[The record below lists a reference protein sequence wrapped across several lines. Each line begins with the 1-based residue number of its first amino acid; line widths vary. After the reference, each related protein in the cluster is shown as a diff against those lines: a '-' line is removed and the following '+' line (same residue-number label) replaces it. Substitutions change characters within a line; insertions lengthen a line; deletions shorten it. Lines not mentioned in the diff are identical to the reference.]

1 MKTQWKLG
9 LLASLYFSQGL
20 PFGFFS
26 ALPAILREQGF
37 TLASIGHFSLLSLPW
52 AFKFLWAPL
61 VDRYG
66 SRQFGDRRVWIIPL
80 QLLAVT
86 LLFSLSGFDLV
97 DALPVLVV
105 GVLAANLFAATQ
117 DIATDAL
124 AVDLLSYRERGLG
137 NGVQVAGYRVG
148 MIVGGGP
155 LVLALTAWGWPWTF
169 QIMAV
174 FLAVAS
180 LPICFY
186 REPPRERAHKAERI
200 SEVALDFL
208 TRPRIWAWLIPL
220 MLYKA
225 GDAMGT
231 AMLKPLLIDVGV
243 SVAENAKMVSIVGYA
258 AGLLGALAG
267 GFGASRLGRRRAVLL
282 FGFFQSL
289 TVSLYIL
296 PAVWLAWDLPLTTG
310 RWVLL
315 YLFCGVEHFAGGT
328 ATVALFTLMMDYCRP
343 KTAATDY
350 TLQASLVVIATLFA
364 GTISGEVADRIG
376 YMNLFALSGFSSL
389 LGVFAVQ
396 WSLTF
401 APADEPR
408 ELQDKVAV
416 I

>member
-1 MKTQWKLG
+1 MKTGWKLG
-9 LLASLYFSQGL
+9 LLGSLYFSQGL

-26 ALPAILREQGF
+26 AMPAILRDQGF
-37 TLASIGHFSLLSLPW
+37 SLPSIGHFSLLSLPW
-52 AFKFLWAPL
+52 ALKFLWAPL

-66 SRQFGDRRVWIIPL
+66 SRTVGDRRVWIIPL
-80 QLLAVT
+80 QILAVG
-86 LLFSLSGFDLV
+86 LLFLLSGYDLV
-97 DALPVLVV
+97 RTLPVLLA
-105 GVLAANLFAATQ
+105 GVFAANFLAATQ

-137 NGVQVAGYRVG
+137 NGIQVAGYRVG

-155 LVLALTAWGWPWTF
+155 LVLILTSWGWSSTF
-169 QIMAV
+169 RIMAV
-174 FLAVAS
+174 LLAVAS
-180 LPICFY
+180 IPILVY
-186 REPPRERAHKAERI
+186 REPRRARDQKTDRL
-200 SEVALDFL
+200 SEAALDFIA
-208 TRPRIWAWLIPL
+208 RPRIWYWLIPL

-243 SVAENAKMVSIVGYA
+243 TVAQNAKMVSIVGYA

-267 GFGASRLGRRRAVLL
+267 GYGASRLGRRRAVIV
-282 FGFFQSL
+282 FGVFQSL
-289 TVSLYIL
+289 AVALYIL
-296 PAVWLAWDLPLTTG
+296 PAFWKHWDLPLTTE
-310 RWVLL
+310 RWILL

-364 GTISGEVADRIG
+364 GTISGEVAQRIG
-376 YMNLFALSGFSSL
+376 YIGLFALSGVSSL

-396 WSLTF
+396 WSL
-401 APADEPR
+401 ALAQADQPADNEPLR
-408 ELQDKVAV
+408 AP
-416 I
+416 